1 MKSIIVSTFIAAL
14 TLVSSTAFAGRDQS
28 QLMQQEKKVRQL
40 KEERAQ
46 QEREMQAQPKSET
59 ELTQAKRDAIRRLTR

>member
-28 QLMQQEKKVRQL
+28 QLMQQEKKVKQI
-40 KEERAQ
+40 KE
-46 QEREMQAQPKSET
+46 EREMQPQPKP
-59 ELTQAKRDAIRRLTR
+59 ELTQAKRDAIKRLTK

>member
-14 TLVSSTAFAGRDQS
+14 TLASSAAFAGRDQS

-40 KEERAQ
+40 TEERAK

-59 ELTQAKRDAIRRLTR
+59 ELTQAKRDAIRRLTK